1 MSLSALQKKWIG
13 TLSLALALGAL
24 WPLASWYELKQR
36 PKEEKAELEGKKLF
50 DLGSQTIKS
59 YIVNNGKDVVE
70 LNCSDFAQKLC
81 KPGEN
86 SKWELNQPIKA
97 KADDTN
103 ANEFLSAMNN
113 LTATEIISL
122 TDETAEKRTA
132 LLKEYGL
139 DPASRALATN
149 RKITIT
155 TEKGPWIA
163 YLGLAH
169 PVNDGIFAV
178 VEKPASTQGGAA
190 QIDEN
195 KIFLVPSWFKD
206 SIEHD
211 LGYWR
216 NKKLLTITSNEVES
230 FTLESKKAG
239 SIQGQ
244 RKEGGWILQ
253 SKNEEMSGDIEN
265 IDSILAGATSLVGKS
280 IAAEN
285 KNDEKTKGIL
295 KDYQNILT
303 LTLVKKKENDADVS
317 TPIQLKFFG
326 KETGTTDRLF
336 ALTSNLDSLFEMEL
350 DATNRLDK
358 SAKDLR
364 LVKLITS
371 MERFSAKKL
380 SFKGKTLGNDPLT
393 LVNQDG
399 KWLLEKNKAEAQS
412 DKVQNLLEKLS
423 GNRIQDFI
431 IDASAK
437 ASPADEIELTL
448 SDEKN
453 NPKRQFLF
461 WKKDGKLYA
470 RDLLSSNS
478 QKKQETLV
486 VDITLRDGLPWDP
499 DFFNKSTK

>member
-36 PKEEKAELEGKKLF
+36 PKQEKAELEGKKLF
-50 DLGSQTIKS
+50 DLSGQTVKS
-59 YIVNNGKDVVE
+59 YTVNNGKEVLE
-70 LNCSDFAQKLC
+70 LSCSDFAQKLC

-86 SKWELNQPIKA
+86 SKWELSQPVKA

-103 ANEFLSAMNN
+103 ANEFLSAVNN

-122 TDETAEKRTA
+122 TDETAEKRAA

-149 RKITIT
+149 RKITVA

-169 PVNDGIFAV
+169 PVSEGIFAV
-178 VEKPASTQGGAA
+178 VEKPASTQGTG

-211 LGYWR
+211 LTYWR
-216 NKKLLTITSNEVES
+216 NKKLLTVTSSEVES

-239 SIQGQ
+239 SIQGK

-253 SKNEEMSGDIEN
+253 TKNEEMSGDIEN
-265 IDSILAGATSLVGKS
+265 IDSLLAGAASLVGKS
-280 IAAEN
+280 IAADN
-285 KNDEKTKGIL
+285 KNDEKAKGIL

-303 LTLVKKKENDADVS
+303 LTLVKKKENAADVS
-317 TPIQLKFFG
+317 APIELKFFG
-326 KETGTTDRLF
+326 KDTGTTDRLF
-336 ALTSNLDSLFEMEL
+336 ALASNLDSLFEMEL
-350 DATNRLDK
+350 DSTSRLDK
-358 SAKDLR
+358 SLKDLR

-380 SFKGKTLGNDPLT
+380 SFKGKPLGSDPLT

-399 KWLLEKNKAEAQS
+399 KWLLEKTKAEAQS
-412 DKVQNLLEKLS
+412 DKVQTLLEKLS

-431 IDASAK
+431 ADASAK

-470 RDLLSSNS
+470 RDLLSSNN

-486 VDITLRDGLPWDP
+486 VDITLRDGLPWAP